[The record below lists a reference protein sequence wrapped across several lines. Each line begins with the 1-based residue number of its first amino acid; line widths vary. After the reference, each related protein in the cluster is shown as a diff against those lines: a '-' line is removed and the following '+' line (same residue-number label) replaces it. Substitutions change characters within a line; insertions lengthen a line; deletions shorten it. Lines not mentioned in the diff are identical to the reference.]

1 MTLYSILLIL
11 VCLVSFLALVKLI
24 SALSDNYL
32 LRIFLTL
39 ASLEN
44 MGKKFNLPKNGDC
57 IILAIGCSIP
67 EMITN
72 VMSVFDENSEN
83 FSYGFGVIIGSGVF
97 GNFT

>member
-1 MTLYSILLIL
+1 
-11 VCLVSFLALVKLI
+11 
-24 SALSDNYL
+24 
-32 LRIFLTL
+32 
-39 ASLEN
+39 